1 MYTDHTPEIYKVD
14 ISVLRTLLMLQLKD
28 LSVG

>member
-1 MYTDHTPEIYKVD
+1 MYTDHAPEIYKVD

-28 LSVG
+28 LSVS